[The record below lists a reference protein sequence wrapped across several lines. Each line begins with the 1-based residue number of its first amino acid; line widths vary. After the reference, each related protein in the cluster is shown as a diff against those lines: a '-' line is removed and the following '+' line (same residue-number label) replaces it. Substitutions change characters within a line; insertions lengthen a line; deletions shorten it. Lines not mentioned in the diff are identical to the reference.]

1 MDDDLRVNLEPRV
14 GVRVA
19 RAVLPAWSARSPGE
33 PTRRWENRSRG
44 LRRRVAGCIVRLYGR
59 SRMVNDT
66 HDAVFTLEQAASY
79 LLLTAG
85 ELIPELES
93 GRIPALN
100 VAGQWR

>member
-1 MDDDLRVNLEPRV
+1 
-14 GVRVA
+14 
-19 RAVLPAWSARSPGE
+19 
-33 PTRRWENRSRG
+33 
-44 LRRRVAGCIVRLYGR
+44 
-59 SRMVNDT
+59 MVNDT

-100 VAGQWR
+100 VAGQWRLRKSVLD